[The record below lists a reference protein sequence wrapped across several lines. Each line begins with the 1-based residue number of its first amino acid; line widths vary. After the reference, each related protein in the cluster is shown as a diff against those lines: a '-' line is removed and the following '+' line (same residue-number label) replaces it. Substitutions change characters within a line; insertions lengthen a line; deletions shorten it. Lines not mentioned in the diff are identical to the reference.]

1 MNRESEIGKMRT
13 VHERNQS
20 KKIWQET
27 FRELIFDVKG
37 YFIKE
42 KVGIKV
48 LSSDGI
54 YKMKL

>member
-1 MNRESEIGKMRT
+1 MNRELEIGKMRT

-27 FRELIFDVKG
+27 STELIFDVRE

-48 LSSDGI
+48 LSSNGL
-54 YKMKL
+54 YVMRL

>member
-27 FRELIFDVKG
+27 SREFVFNVRE
-37 YFIKE
+37 YFIEE

-48 LSSDGI
+48 LSCDG
-54 YKMKL
+54 LL